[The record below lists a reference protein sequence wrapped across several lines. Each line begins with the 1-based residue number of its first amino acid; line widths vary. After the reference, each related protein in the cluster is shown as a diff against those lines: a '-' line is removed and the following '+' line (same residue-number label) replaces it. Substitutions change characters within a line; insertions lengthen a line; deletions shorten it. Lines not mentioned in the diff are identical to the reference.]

1 MSHSSG
7 ASDASSTSDE
17 EPVPAPST
25 SILQTV
31 NIRSHVPV
39 VLDLDVSNYSQWR
52 CSFESVLGKFGL
64 EAHVQE
70 PPALDLRTAEWRRA
84 DHCVVNWLH
93 NSIAKNV
100 FDVIYKPRASAFT
113 VWSDIEGVFRDN
125 AVQRSVY
132 LETEF
137 RSINQ
142 GDMTITQY
150 TAKLKQLAD
159 GLRDINMP
167 VSEPSQVLNLL
178 RGLNTKFRSLRASI
192 ADRNPPHTFMTARS
206 YLLLAELQ
214 MQHDAKAEAG
224 EALYAGTG
232 SSSGTSDTTGQPR
245 PKGRGKRRG
254 RGGGAPPGG
263 APSTP
268 GGGAGAGHDG
278 QPRPPAPWGYNP
290 WTGFVQA
297 WPFPF
302 RAPGAGVL
310 GPRPP
315 FQAQQ
320 AMTAQ
325 HLLPALPPA
334 SPGVQSTGAWD
345 NSALYSAL
353 QSAGVATTTPPSAAD
368 WFLDTGASAHMSS
381 TPGILAHP
389 RPLPFSSCITVGNGA
404 KLPVTHTA
412 STHIPTSSTDLHLHN
427 VLVSPPLI
435 KNLISVKKLTRD
447 NNVSIEFDPT
457 GFSIK
462 DLQTQ
467 VVKLRCDS
475 PGDLYPL
482 RLPSPHALSA
492 TSSPSV
498 ERWHLRLGHP
508 GSASLSKVL
517 GSFDFQCNKSAPH
530 HCSAC
535 NVGKN
540 VRLPLHSSSSQTL
553 FPFQLVHTD
562 VWTSPIYSNSG
573 YKYYV
578 VFLDD
583 FTHYIWTFPVRNK
596 SEVFHTVRSFF
607 VYAHTQ
613 FGIPVLALQT
623 DNGKEY
629 DSYALRS
636 LLSLHGAVLRLSCPY
651 SSQQNGK
658 AERILRTINDCVRTM
673 LVHSAAP
680 LSFWAEALQTATHL
694 INRRPCRATGSL
706 TPYQLLLGAPP
717 TYDHLRVFGCL
728 CYPNTIATAPHKLS
742 PRSLACVFIGYPA
755 DHRGYRCYDMVS
767 RRVFTSRHVTF
778 VEDVFPF
785 RDAPSPRPSAPPPP
799 DHGDDTIVLLPAPAQ
814 RVVAPVGTAPAHD
827 AASPPSPASST
838 PSSAAPAHDVAPPP
852 SPETS
857 SPASASPPRHAM
869 TTRARAGIS
878 KPNPR
883 YAMTATPTLSP
894 TPSSVR
900 AALRDPNWRAA
911 MQAEFDALLANRT
924 WTLVPRPP
932 GARIIT
938 GKWVFKTKLH
948 ADGSLDKYKA
958 RWVVRGF
965 NQRPGV
971 DFGETFS
978 PVVKPATIRTV
989 LMLISSKQ
997 WPAHQLDIS
1006 NAFLHGHLQE
1016 RVMCQQPTGF
1026 EDAARPADVCLL
1038 SRSLYGL
1045 RQAPRAWFKRF
1056 ADHVTSLGFVQSRAD
1071 PSLFV
1076 LRRGSDTAYLLL
1088 YVDDMILSASSS
1100 SLLQR
1105 IIDRLQAEF
1114 KVKDMGPLKYFLG
1127 IEVQRTADGF
1137 VLSQS
1142 KYATDVLER
1151 AGMANC
1157 KAVATPAD
1165 AKPKLS
1171 SDEGPLFQD
1180 SSWYRSIA
1188 GALQYLTLTRPD
1200 IAYAVQ

>member
-25 SILQTV
+25 SVLQTV

-100 FDVIYKPRASAFT
+100 FDVVYKPRASAFT

-381 TPGILAHP
+381 TPG
-389 RPLPFSSCITVGNGA
+389 S
-404 KLPVTHTA
+404 
-412 STHIPTSSTDLHLHN
+412 
-427 VLVSPPLI
+427 
-435 KNLISVKKLTRD
+435 
-447 NNVSIEFDPT
+447 
-457 GFSIK
+457 
-462 DLQTQ
+462 
-467 VVKLRCDS
+467 
-475 PGDLYPL
+475 
-482 RLPSPHALSA
+482 
-492 TSSPSV
+492 
-498 ERWHLRLGHP
+498 
-508 GSASLSKVL
+508 
-517 GSFDFQCNKSAPH
+517 
-530 HCSAC
+530 
-535 NVGKN
+535 
-540 VRLPLHSSSSQTL
+540 
-553 FPFQLVHTD
+553 
-562 VWTSPIYSNSG
+562 SNSG
-573 YKYYV
+573 G
-578 VFLDD
+578 
-583 FTHYIWTFPVRNK
+583 
-596 SEVFHTVRSFF
+596 E
-607 VYAHTQ
+607 
-613 FGIPVLALQT
+613 
-623 DNGKEY
+623 
-629 DSYALRS
+629 
-636 LLSLHGAVLRLSCPY
+636 
-651 SSQQNGK
+651 
-658 AERILRTINDCVRTM
+658 
-673 LVHSAAP
+673 AP
-680 LSFWAEALQTATHL
+680 L
-694 INRRPCRATGSL
+694 
-706 TPYQLLLGAPP
+706 
-717 TYDHLRVFGCL
+717 
-728 CYPNTIATAPHKLS
+728 
-742 PRSLACVFIGYPA
+742 
-755 DHRGYRCYDMVS
+755 
-767 RRVFTSRHVTF
+767 
-778 VEDVFPF
+778 
-785 RDAPSPRPSAPPPP
+785 
-799 DHGDDTIVLLPAPAQ
+799 
-814 RVVAPVGTAPAHD
+814 
-827 AASPPSPASST
+827 
-838 PSSAAPAHDVAPPP
+838 
-852 SPETS
+852 
-857 SPASASPPRHAM
+857 
-869 TTRARAGIS
+869 
-878 KPNPR
+878 
-883 YAMTATPTLSP
+883 
-894 TPSSVR
+894 
-900 AALRDPNWRAA
+900 
-911 MQAEFDALLANRT
+911 
-924 WTLVPRPP
+924 
-932 GARIIT
+932 
-938 GKWVFKTKLH
+938 
-948 ADGSLDKYKA
+948 
-958 RWVVRGF
+958 
-965 NQRPGV
+965 
-971 DFGETFS
+971 
-978 PVVKPATIRTV
+978 
-989 LMLISSKQ
+989 
-997 WPAHQLDIS
+997 
-1006 NAFLHGHLQE
+1006 
-1016 RVMCQQPTGF
+1016 
-1026 EDAARPADVCLL
+1026 
-1038 SRSLYGL
+1038 
-1045 RQAPRAWFKRF
+1045 
-1056 ADHVTSLGFVQSRAD
+1056 
-1071 PSLFV
+1071 
-1076 LRRGSDTAYLLL
+1076 
-1088 YVDDMILSASSS
+1088 
-1100 SLLQR
+1100 
-1105 IIDRLQAEF
+1105 
-1114 KVKDMGPLKYFLG
+1114 
-1127 IEVQRTADGF
+1127 
-1137 VLSQS
+1137 
-1142 KYATDVLER
+1142 
-1151 AGMANC
+1151 
-1157 KAVATPAD
+1157 
-1165 AKPKLS
+1165 
-1171 SDEGPLFQD
+1171 
-1180 SSWYRSIA
+1180 
-1188 GALQYLTLTRPD
+1188 
-1200 IAYAVQ
+1200 